1 MTDLTEKAV
10 EAHAQLAES
19 AGVLEDSAGVLKDS
33 AVQQTDS
40 ADRRTG
46 LASDRTI
53 LAAERTYAAWIR
65 TALTSLASGIGAR
78 TLLDKLVPQ
87 WLIGATGSVLIGF
100 AGFCLIA
107 AVWRD
112 LRKDWRLP
120 ERNVDQLPS
129 WLLIAVNSFL
139 LLVCIAALIGLWA

>member
-1 MTDLTEKAV
+1 MTDPTAKIAD
-10 EAHAQLAES
+10 AHEQLAES
-19 AGVLEDSAGVLKDS
+19 AEVLQES

-40 ADRRTG
+40 ADQRTG

-53 LAAERTYAAWIR
+53 LAAERTYAAWVR
-65 TALTSLASGIGAR
+65 TSLAALASGVGAR
-78 TLLDKLVPQ
+78 SLLDKLIPH
-87 WLIGATGSVLIGF
+87 WLVGLTGSVLIAF

-107 AVWRD
+107 AVWRE
-112 LRKDWRLP
+112 LRPGSALP
-120 ERNVDQLPS
+120 APNVDRLPS